1 MSMKKPTGC
10 CRVGRGA
17 YAKAGDKIEWTGGLY
32 AIQEQMKLPIHAEIL
47 KKELKDDEKT
57 FLLSIKEG
65 QPNWSV
71 MGTNGSERIP
81 FYWF

>member
-47 KKELKDDEKT
+47 KKELKD
-57 FLLSIKEG
+57 
-65 QPNWSV
+65 
-71 MGTNGSERIP
+71 
-81 FYWF
+81 